1 MEPQLIPATFVH
13 IRSTSPRHTRE
24 GAGRMPGKMASIG
37 SARTQDAIAGRQ
49 LARPPR
55 ARCPL
60 PPAAS
65 LPLPFSRLLSQT
77 SHVYS
82 PPAQLLRD
90 SPVGRC
96 LSLSTRPPRIRDAQR
111 DRGTR
116 GQVSQLRGTRR
127 EAPAPVPRQALALYQ
142 PQFLR
147 LESQLELT
155 DSVYLTGGRPSFPPQ
170 HH

>member
-1 MEPQLIPATFVH
+1 MELQLIPATFIH
-13 IRSTSPRHTRE
+13 IHATSRRHTKK

-49 LARPPR
+49 LARPPG

-65 LPLPFSRLLSQT
+65 LPLPFSGLLSQT
-77 SHVYS
+77 SHVYL

-96 LSLSTRPPRIRDAQR
+96 LSLFTRPWRIRDAQR
-111 DRGTR
+111 DWRTR
-116 GQVSQLRGTRR
+116 GQASQLRGTRR

-142 PQFLR
+142 PQFLH

-155 DSVYLTGGRPSFPPQ
+155 DSVYLTGGRLSFPPQ